1 MKVGYFAVGIGPTVN
16 PQLVRTVVM
25 TAERLG
31 FLTIWAPEHVVLLD
45 EYASKYPYSS
55 GKFPAP
61 SDIPIA
67 DPFTTLAY
75 AAACTTTIRLGTGI
89 CLVPEH
95 NPLVLAKTV
104 ATVDR
109 LSGGRFIFGVGIGW
123 LAEEFQALGISF
135 DRRAQRTR
143 EYIEVMRK
151 LWTEHRSSHQG
162 EFVNFTSVLS
172 YPKPASDKGVPVW
185 FGGESGPALRRVAEY
200 GDGWLGFNLSPDQAA
215 VKLKRIEELLRANG
229 RSRSDVC
236 LAVSPYTNPIK
247 TDDLKRYCDAGVEE
261 IALLPGG
268 LGAERD
274 MVAGLA
280 QMARDFVEPAAK
292 L

>member
-1 MKVGYFAVGIGPTVN
+1 VKVGYFAVGIGPTVN
-16 PQLVRTVVM
+16 PELVRMVAT

-31 FLTIWAPEHVVLLD
+31 FSTIWAPEHVVLLE

-61 SDIPIA
+61 PDIPIA

-109 LSGGRFIFGVGIGW
+109 LSAGRFIFGVGIGW
-123 LAEEFQALGISF
+123 LAEEFQALGITF

-151 LWTEHRSSHQG
+151 LWTERRSSHQG

-172 YPKPASDKGVPVW
+172 YPKPASEKGVPVW

-200 GDGWLGFNLSPDQAA
+200 GDGWLGFNLLPDQAA
-215 VKLKRIEELLRANG
+215 AKIKRIEELLRANG
-229 RSRSDVC
+229 RRRSDVY
-236 LAVSPYTNPIK
+236 LAVSPYTNPTK
-247 TDDLKRYCDAGVEE
+247 TDDLKRYRDAGVEE
-261 IALLPGG
+261 IALLSGG
-268 LGAERD
+268 LGAERE
-274 MVAGLA
+274 MVAGLE